1 MKIEEMDRNRV
12 IVGFFINHS
21 YSMKHQIKDLID
33 DKIIKKDEVTYF
45 YLQKTQIIFNL
56 KMSLKI

>member
-12 IVGFFINHS
+12 IVGFFINHY

-45 YLQKTQIIFNL
+45 YLQKTTDNI
-56 KMSLKI
+56 